1 MNVIFTIF
9 ILLLFYILLTP
20 NAIHALLAL
29 ILIFINFSILLFI
42 LDSSFLAF
50 SYVLVYIGAIC
61 VLFLYIILLL
71 HLRTHN
77 ILQRTN
83 MVLLLS
89 LIIGFIT
96 VFLFINKTDI
106 FPSIST
112 TTLNVSYLSD
122 LTLFMSYLFITHQI
136 YLLFGTLLLLVALV
150 LSIFLSISFIRPNE
164 LAHINK
170 LIKF

>member
-112 TTLNVSYLSD
+112 TTFNVSYLSD

-136 YLLFGTLLLLVALV
+136 YLLFG
-150 LSIFLSISFIRPNE
+150 IYYY
-164 LAHINK
+164 
-170 LIKF
+170 

>member
-112 TTLNVSYLSD
+112 TTFNVSYLSD